1 MPITVVKDL
10 PAIAKLAEENIF
22 VMDTVRAETQDIRP
36 LQILIV
42 NLMPTKEI
50 TENTDFKSIKAI
62 RRYNWTSPY
71 FIWRATRR
79 RIHRNIT
86 SVRSIGPSMKSKI
99 SSLTG

>member
-42 NLMPTKEI
+42 NLMPTKEVTETQILRALSNTPLQLDI
-50 TENTDFKSIKAI
+50 TLLHMASHKA
-62 RRYNWTSPY
+62 
-71 FIWRATRR
+71 A
-79 RIHRNIT
+79 HT
-86 SVRSIGPSMKSKI
+86 SVRFIGLSMKSKT
-99 SSLTG
+99 SFMTV

>member
-42 NLMPTKEI
+42 NLMPTKRNNG
-50 TENTDFKSIKAI
+50 NTDFKSIKQYAVTI
-62 RRYNWTSPY
+62 GHHLTSYGEPQGGAYIGTSPQ
-71 FIWRATRR
+71 FVLSDLR
-79 RIHRNIT
+79 
-86 SVRSIGPSMKSKI
+86 
-99 SSLTG
+99 